1 MAGRKLLYMLRRP
14 LNAAQAES
22 LLPGKTSSPLEDDI
36 SVVLLDAAVTDTR
49 AFPGRTF
56 VLQENLGAAGTRS
69 DATVVSYA
77 DLLRMV
83 VEADSTIVI

>member
-22 LLPGKTSSPLEDDI
+22 LLPRETSSSREDDI
-36 SVVLLDAAVTDTR
+36 SVVLLDPAVTDITS
-49 AFPGRTF
+49 FPGRTF
-56 VLQENLGAAGTRS
+56 VLQDNQGVAGTRS
-69 DATVVSYA
+69 DAAVVSYA
-77 DLLRMV
+77 DLVRMV